1 MKSANATDE
10 SGNNQ
15 VQWAGL
21 KNFLSSNEKSTCRS
35 ENDST
40 QLQSELLDMIMKQG
54 RACENAEAAVEE
66 LERHLKLLKVSV
78 SMEAMALL
86 QETID
91 NNDTEIG
98 EDETHR
104 CICVST
110 VFDDET
116 SGIMYRTH
124 AFKHGNYEFDIVP
137 FHTRK
142 GQDVKDLEIRRV
154 KSELQRRKLET
165 QRRPH
170 ADLRRLLPLVSQEE
184 RSIVS
189 DKYVDKVLTFLS
201 SFMANASGEFVR
213 YVWE

>member
-1 MKSANATDE
+1 MKSVNATDE

-15 VQWAGL
+15 VHWAGL
-21 KNFLSSNEKSTCRS
+21 KNFLSSNEKHTCRS
-35 ENDST
+35 ENDSN
-40 QLQSELLDMIMKQG
+40 QLQSELLDMIMKQE
-54 RACENAEAAVEE
+54 RSCENAEAAVEK

-78 SMEAMALL
+78 SMEAIALL
-86 QETID
+86 QETLD

-98 EDETHR
+98 EDKTHR

-116 SGIMYRTH
+116 SDIMYRTH
-124 AFKHGNYEFDIVP
+124 AFKHGNNGFDIMP
-137 FHTRK
+137 FHIRE

-154 KSELQRRKLET
+154 KSELQRRKLEI

-170 ADLRRLLPLVSQEE
+170 ADLRRLLSYGSQEE

-189 DKYVDKVLTFLS
+189 DKFVDKVCTII
-201 SFMANASGEFVR
+201 
-213 YVWE
+213 

>member
-1 MKSANATDE
+1 MKSASATDE

-15 VQWAGL
+15 VHWAGL

-35 ENDST
+35 ENDSN
-40 QLQSELLDMIMKQG
+40 QLQSELLDMIMKQE
-54 RACENAEAAVEE
+54 RACENCEAAVEE

-78 SMEAMALL
+78 SMEAIALL
-86 QETID
+86 QETLD
-91 NNDTEIG
+91 NNETEIG

-110 VFDDET
+110 VFDDKT

-124 AFKHGNYEFDIVP
+124 ALTHGNYGFDIMP
-137 FHTRK
+137 FHTRE

-154 KSELQRRKLET
+154 KSELQRRKLEI
-165 QRRPH
+165 QQQPH
-170 ADLRRLLPLVSQEE
+170 ADLRRLLSLVSREE

-189 DKYVDKVLTFLS
+189 DKFVDKVLAFLS
-201 SFMANASGEFVR
+201 SFMSNASAEFVR